1 MENKEIKAAREEER
15 DELAKLFDGNLFE
28 RLKVADTDSKIALKI
43 TKELGKIDRI
53 SGKIMD
59 KI

>member
-1 MENKEIKAAREEER
+1 M
-15 DELAKLFDGNLFE
+15 FDGNLFE

-43 TKELGKIDRI
+43 TKEIGKVDRI

-59 KI
+59 KM